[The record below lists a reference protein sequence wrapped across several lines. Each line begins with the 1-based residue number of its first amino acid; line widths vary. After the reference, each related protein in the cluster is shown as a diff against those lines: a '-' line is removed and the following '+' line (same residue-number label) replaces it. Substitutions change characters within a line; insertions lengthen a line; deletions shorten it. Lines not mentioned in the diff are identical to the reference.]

1 MSPALNR
8 LKAAAPA
15 ILLCSFAAVL
25 VGGVWSST
33 QRQIDDARERLLQT
47 AARDASSLARLLE
60 EHSVRTIQSADQAVQ
75 FLKYEYMEQ
84 GRKLDL
90 AQMVRDGV
98 ILGDIFNLYSIVGPN
113 GQLVLSDKPFTP
125 MSVSDREHIRVHR
138 ERADVGLFVSKP
150 VLGRLSQKWSIQ
162 LTRRI
167 DGRNGEFG
175 GVVVVS
181 MDPFY
186 FTRLYESARIGQHSS
201 VALIG
206 DDGIVRAR
214 RSGNSSE
221 IGQDVTTSPLFA
233 QMRDSARGIFIRNSI
248 IDGRE
253 RVYAYRRL
261 ENYPLK
267 VVVGIDTEDVLGS
280 FEPLRRQLLEQA
292 AGMTLTIAGFTL
304 LLLLLIRRLVRSRA
318 QALSA
323 SAAKSQF
330 LSNMSHELRTPLNGI
345 LGYAELLRDDLPP
358 GEHRTFARYIHES
371 GEHLQSLVN
380 QILQLNKIEAGRERL
395 VLETVEVRA
404 VVARAV
410 NTHRSSALAKRLAL
424 DYSVGSAVPV
434 QAQCDR
440 MKLTQVLNNLLHNA
454 IKFTESG
461 WVHLALDVDEGF
473 LRFEVSDT
481 GPGIEPDLQG
491 HVFEK
496 FFQVD
501 AHNARRNDGTG
512 LGLALVRELVELMGG
527 EVGVHSQPGHG
538 TTFVFT
544 IPCIAALAPEHGGE
558 AS

>member
-233 QMRDSARGIFIRNSI
+233 QMRDSERGIFIRNSI

>member
-233 QMRDSARGIFIRNSI
+233 QMRDSERGIFIRNSI

-395 VLETVEVRA
+395 LLETVEVRA

-424 DYSVGSAVPV
+424 DHSVGSAVPV